1 MCIRDSDHTTH
12 HLSYLGLSDAQV
24 ALVFAGLGS
33 VSVFLTFVALRF
45 MPVWHNL
52 YSTLYVLYA
61 VIIFLLLYIPT
72 KRPRPSPDAEPTR

>member
-1 MCIRDSDHTTH
+1 M
-12 HLSYLGLSDAQV
+12 